1 MSTEWVS
8 SEASLGLQMAAF
20 PLYPPGAFPLFLCPN
35 ILFLQGHQ
43 SNWMRF
49 HINDFI
55 LTYYYL
61 FVAVYCSVTQLC
73 LTLFNPMDCSLP
85 GSFVHGT
92 LQARIVEWVAM
103 SFSLGSPQPSG
114 WTQAFCIAGRPI
126 TIWATRE
133 ANYLFKDFI
142 SNYGHIE
149 VLQVETST

>member
-1 MSTEWVS
+1 MSTELVS

-20 PLYPPGAFPLFLCPN
+20 SLCPPRAFPLCLCPN
-35 ILFLQGHQ
+35 ILFLQGQQ
-43 SNWMRF
+43 SNWMRS
-49 HINDFI
+49 HINYFI

-61 FVAVYCSVTQLC
+61 FVVVCYSATQLC
-73 LTLFNPMDCSLP
+73 LTLFNTMDCSLP

-103 SFSLGSPQPSG
+103 SFSLWSPQPSG

-133 ANYLFKDFI
+133 ANYLFKDFT